1 MQFQPEDNMH
11 KAFTGL
17 AMAAAVAVAV
27 TATTSPSEAR
37 WRHGWGWG
45 PGIVGGLAAGA
56 LIGGALAPRYYG
68 PGPYYAYGPG
78 PYAYG
83 ECYRR
88 RVWTE
93 YGWRWRRV
101 CY

>member
-1 MQFQPEDNMH
+1 MH
-11 KAFTGL
+11 KTITGL
-17 AMAAAVAVAV
+17 ATAVAVAIV
-27 TATTSPSEAR
+27 VVANPSPSEAR
-37 WRHGWGWG
+37 WRGHGWG

-56 LIGGALAPRYYG
+56 IIGGALAPRYYYG

-78 PYAYG
+78 PYAYR

-88 RVWTE
+88 RAWTP

>member
-1 MQFQPEDNMH
+1 MH

-37 WRHGWGWG
+37 WRGHGWGWG

-68 PGPYYAYGPG
+68 PGPYYSYGAG

-88 RVWTE
+88 RIWTE